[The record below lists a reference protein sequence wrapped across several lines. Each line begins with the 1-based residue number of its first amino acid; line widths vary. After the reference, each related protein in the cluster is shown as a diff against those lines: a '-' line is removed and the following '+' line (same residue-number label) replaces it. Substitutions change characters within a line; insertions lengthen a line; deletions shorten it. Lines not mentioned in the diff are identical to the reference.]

1 MTYLQLIISG
11 FSLVSCTSKQVK
23 EQIHEA
29 GYYVDADIT
38 DRKID
43 KKVNSSHVH
52 VPVLFCGWLV
62 S

>member
-1 MTYLQLIISG
+1 M
-11 FSLVSCTSKQVK
+11 K

-52 VPVLFCGWLV
+52 VPVLFCVWLV
-62 S
+62 SQHFDLSDMIVGA